1 MPENTRSG
9 TKARL
14 YDASAASGKVPAGGK
29 RVEPPDLPDLPDLPD
44 QGERAADAL
53 ATAAGLPVD
62 AGDLM

>member
-14 YDASAASGKVPAGGK
+14 YDVSAASGQVPAGGK
-29 RVEPPDLPDLPDLPD
+29 RVDLPDLPDLPGSAD
-44 QGERAADAL
+44 QGEHAADAL
-53 ATAAGLPVD
+53 ATAAGLSVD

>member
-29 RVEPPDLPDLPDLPD
+29 RVEPPDLPDLPGRR
-44 QGERAADAL
+44 GERAADAL

>member
-1 MPENTRSG
+1 MPENARSG
-9 TKARL
+9 TKAWL

-29 RVEPPDLPDLPDLPD
+29 RVELPDLPDLPD

-53 ATAAGLPVD
+53 ATAAGLPAD